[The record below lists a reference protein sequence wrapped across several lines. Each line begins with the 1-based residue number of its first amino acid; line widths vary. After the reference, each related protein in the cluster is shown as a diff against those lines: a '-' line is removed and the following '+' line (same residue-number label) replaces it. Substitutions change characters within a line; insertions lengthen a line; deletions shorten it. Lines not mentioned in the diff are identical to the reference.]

1 MSNIHLPDNKTFQL
15 AKQLLIDGEVV
26 AFPTE
31 TVYGLGANALDAV
44 AVSKIFKLKNRP
56 SNNPLI
62 VHLGHKRDISKY
74 GIISNPIE
82 KKIIEKLM
90 PGPITLLL
98 PKKNNIP
105 EIVSSNPFV
114 GIRIPSNQVA
124 LDLLQAC
131 DLPIAAPSANISTKP
146 SPTSA
151 KMVYQYFGSNIPL
164 IIDGG
169 NCNVGIESTVVKIDE
184 HSICKPMSSGECE
197 YFYKINILR
206 PGFVTKEDLESLF
219 SDQKNVSVFYSS
231 QQSNISPGNLYR
243 HYSPRA
249 HVEIIDCLTPDI
261 LKERFNIKIQGSA
274 HIKLGL
280 IITQECINLHKE
292 ILNEFKDYIHVFPRG
307 SRNDLISCA
316 QKLFDIY
323 NICDKQDINYIL
335 IEHLQEIG
343 LGYSIMNR
351 VKKSAEK

>member
-1 MSNIHLPDNKTFQL
+1 MANIYLPNNKTFQL
-15 AKQLLIDGEVV
+15 AKQLLIDWEVV

-31 TVYGLGANALDAV
+31 TVYWLWANALDPV

-62 VHLGHKRDISKY
+62 VHLWHKRDISKY
-74 GIISNPIE
+74 WTISNHIE

-90 PGPITLLL
+90 PGPITILL
-98 PKKNNIP
+98 PKKSNIP
-105 EIVSSNPFV
+105 DIVSPNPFV
-114 GIRIPSNQVA
+114 WIRIPSNQAA
-124 LDLLQAC
+124 LDLLQTC

-151 KMVYQYFGSNIPL
+151 KMVHQYFGSKVPL
-164 IIDGG
+164 IIDWWH
-169 NCNVGIESTVVKIDE
+169 CNVGIESTVVKIDE
-184 HSICKPMSSGECE
+184 HSICKPMSDCE

-219 SDQKNVSVFYSS
+219 SNQKNVSVHYSS
-231 QQSNISPGNLYR
+231 QKSNISPGNLYR

-249 HVEIIDCLTPDI
+249 HVEIIDCLSED
-261 LKERFNIKIQGSA
+261 LLQDKLNLKIQWSV

-280 IITQECINLHKE
+280 IITQDCINTHNK
-292 ILNEFKDYIHVFPRG
+292 ILNKFSDNIHVFPRW
-307 SRNDLISCA
+307 SRNDLIKCA

-335 IEHLQEIG
+335 IEHLQEVW
-343 LGYSIMNR
+343 LWYSIMNR